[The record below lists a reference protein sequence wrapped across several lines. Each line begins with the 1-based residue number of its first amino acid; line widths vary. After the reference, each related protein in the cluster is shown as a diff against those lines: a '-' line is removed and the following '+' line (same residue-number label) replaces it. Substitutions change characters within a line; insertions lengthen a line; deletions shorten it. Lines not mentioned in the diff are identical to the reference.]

1 MKRPKT
7 ALVLGGGGSKGA
19 LQAGF
24 YRAVCELGIKIDLVV
39 AASIGAV
46 NGAFF
51 AAGTPPRLM
60 MHEWARVRK
69 RDAFSINWALLRRGA
84 AAASIYSTRNFR
96 RFLEERLPVR
106 TFKELRTPFIAV
118 TTEMQSGRAFLWEQG
133 KLVDALLAS
142 CAIPGIFPPVRGPH
156 GRLLIDGALADNVPV
171 DIAMAKGMD
180 RVVGILCP
188 PGPELE
194 GESRGIARLLGRAF
208 AIATDK
214 KWQLEA
220 HRYAQRPEILIIDPV
235 TDIQVQALDFTRGAE
250 LAKAGY
256 HASRQILALWLEE
269 LGDRVAVVGSAPS
282 AGVGARKP

>member
-39 AASIGAV
+39 AASIGAL

-51 AAGTPPRLM
+51 AAGIPPRVM

-69 RDAFSINWALLRRGA
+69 RDIFSINWELLRRGA
-84 AAASIYSTRNFR
+84 SAASIYSSRNLR
-96 RFLEERLPVR
+96 QFLEQRLPVR
-106 TFKELRTPFIAV
+106 TFEELRTPLIAV
-118 TTEMQSGRAFLWEQG
+118 TTDLQSGRAFLWEQG
-133 KLVDALLAS
+133 KLVDAVLAS

-156 GRLLIDGALADNVPV
+156 RQLLIDGALADNIPV
-171 DIAMAKGMD
+171 DIAMARGMD

-194 GESRGIARLLGRAF
+194 GQSRGIARLLGRAF

-220 HRYAQRPEILIIDPV
+220 QSYAQRPEILIIDPV

-256 HASRQILALWLEE
+256 RASRQILALWLEE
-269 LGDRVAVVGSAPS
+269 LGDRVPTAGSAPP
-282 AGVGARKP
+282 AAVAARKP

>member
-7 ALVLGGGGSKGA
+7 AIVLGGGGSKGA

-39 AASIGAV
+39 AASIGAL

-51 AAGTPPRLM
+51 AAGIPPRVM

-69 RDAFSINWALLRRGA
+69 RDIFSINWALLRRGA
-84 AAASIYSTRNFR
+84 SAASIYSFRNVR
-96 RFLEERLPVR
+96 RFLEQRLPVR
-106 TFKELRTPFIAV
+106 TFEELRTPLIAV
-118 TTEMQSGRAFLWEQG
+118 TTELQSGRPFLWEKG

-156 GRLLIDGALADNVPV
+156 GRLLIDGALADNIPV
-171 DIAMAKGMD
+171 DIALARGMD

-194 GESRGIARLLGRAF
+194 GQSRGIARLLGRAF

-220 HRYAQRPEILIIDPV
+220 QSYAQRPEILIIDPV

-256 HASRQILALWLEE
+256 RASRQILALWLEE
-269 LGDRVAVVGSAPS
+269 LGDRVPTAGSAPP
-282 AGVGARKP
+282 AAVAARKP